1 MPAAIG
7 SPALCIFVENG
18 LRAIYEATTK
28 NVFEDAFDQFFSR
41 ELDVTVNGETATR
54 QYYKQL
60 LWDEKYHERSVSA
73 SFLGLLAVPS
83 DNEHV
88 VRQTLCLLLNPAP
101 DHPLTHVPFFR
112 FPKTGTVGVFL
123 TAVIN
128 FLPPGGRP
136 TRERVTASYRL
147 IIESQGTSVEPI
159 YDGDS
164 GRPREIEIRRVTS
177 VDVVVNAK
185 AGSEDLLSAL

>member
-18 LRAIYEATTK
+18 LRAIYEAATK
-28 NVFEDAFDQFFSR
+28 NAFEDAFDQFFSR

-88 VRQTLCLLLNPAP
+88 VRQILYLLPNPTP
-101 DHPLTHVPFFR
+101 DYPLTHVPFSHL
-112 FPKTGTVGVFL
+112 PISQTGTVGVFL
-123 TAVIN
+123 TAVIS

-136 TRERVTASYRL
+136 ARERVTASYRL
-147 IIESQGTSVEPI
+147 M
-159 YDGDS
+159 
-164 GRPREIEIRRVTS
+164 
-177 VDVVVNAK
+177 
-185 AGSEDLLSAL
+185 